1 MTQDELDTAL
11 AKHALWVKGDPEG
24 EYAYLRGASLA
35 GKDLSGANLRG
46 ADLSGAWLVGADLTN
61 ANLSFTVLHGVNFR
75 DADLTGATI
84 FKNFSKEGGKRYEW
98 KLTK

>member
-1 MTQDELDTAL
+1 MTQDELDTVL
-11 AKHALWVKGDPEG
+11 AKHALWIKGDPEG
-24 EYAYLRGASLA
+24 EWAYLRHASLA

-46 ADLSGAWLVGADLTN
+46 ADLSGAWLVGANLTN
-61 ANLSFTVLHGVNFR
+61 ANLSFAVLHGVNFK

-84 FKNFSKEGGKRYEW
+84 FKEW